1 MLDKNKRGHRPE
13 RLKGHDDSQ
22 PGCCFVTFNTK
33 IRGEN
38 ILCKAVRAEREAECS
53 SVGPAPLCRPIPQP
67 AEDFHQ
73 EVCCELTRAGEVLQ
87 GLIER
92 TAAAYDEVE
101 LDCYVIMP
109 DHVHLLLWIK
119 DRPLESREFP
129 ERDGLHRGAG
139 PTSIPGIIHAVK
151 VLTTRRLGESIWQK
165 GYYNH
170 VIRNDEDL
178 QSTRQ
183 SIRDNPMR
191 WLLNR
196 ESNHSAF

>member
-1 MLDKNKRGHRPE
+1 MLDKNKRVHRPE

-53 SVGPAPLCRPIPQP
+53 FVGPAPRCRPI
-67 AEDFHQ
+67 
-73 EVCCELTRAGEVLQ
+73 TRAGEVLQ

-101 LDCYVIMP
+101 LDCYVIML

-119 DRPLESREFP
+119 DRPLESGEFP

-151 VLTTRRLGESIWQK
+151 VLTTRKLGESIWQK
-165 GYYNH
+165 GYYDH

-191 WLLNR
+191 WLLNQ